1 MPAARVSGGYGSD
14 SADVAAAPELPRIS
28 STRADEEGLSKQ
40 GFTEPRRRRR
50 TQLMVNSSILI
61 VTLTQL
67 TLVQVHA
74 VSKCLDLLRQVRT
87 EQQVMV
93 GWLLANSNSSQLR
106 NTEILAPLL

>member
-1 MPAARVSGGYGSD
+1 MMPAARVSGGYGSD

-28 STRADEEGLSKQ
+28 STRANEERLSKQ

-50 TQLMVNSSILI
+50 TQLMINSYILI
-61 VTLTQL
+61 VTITQL
-67 TLVQVHA
+67 TLVHA

-87 EQQVMV
+87 EQQVTV
-93 GWLLANSNSSQLR
+93 GWLLLTPPQLR